1 MEQADETTITEITI
15 QPDGRIYVFGASR
28 QVLAVLSD
36 LCPGDQ
42 TLLQRLASSRSGAH
56 ELAKLTSPQTTT
68 VTAP

>member
-28 QVLAVLSD
+28 QILAVLSD

-42 TLLQRLASSRSGAH
+42 TLLQRLASSHSDWQERAN
-56 ELAKLTSPQTTT
+56 LTPMQTTT